1 MIVNASNPLRIGL
14 LAASKIAVTA
24 VLAPAK
30 AREDVVVTAVAARD
44 PARAR
49 AYAQTHGID
58 NVADDYAA
66 LLARDDVDVIYVGS
80 PIVNHAE
87 WTIRAAEAGK
97 AVLCEKAFALNADE
111 ARAMVAAAKAA
122 DRPLLEAFHYRF
134 HNVIRRAEEIVRSGE
149 LGRLTRADASFDA
162 AIAYSPDEIR
172 WRADQGGGALGDLG
186 SYPSHALRT
195 LVGAEPEVTSARIEM
210 REGVDAATSAE
221 LRFPGE
227 LTGSLRCSMVA
238 ERFDATLTLTGDRG
252 QLSIRNFIGPQMG
265 CSFRV
270 RIGDETRNEPTG
282 GPTTYAAQ
290 LEHLVEVMGD
300 GITPLTGGA
309 DAIANLVLM
318 DAIRAAA

>member
-1 MIVNASNPLRIGL
+1 MVVNASNPLRIGL

-24 VLAPAK
+24 VIAPAK

-44 PARAR
+44 PGRAR
-49 AYAQTHGID
+49 DYAETHGIEA
-58 NVADDYAA
+58 VADDYAA
-66 LLARDDVDVIYVGS
+66 LIARDDVDVVYVGS
-80 PIVNHAE
+80 PIANHAE

-97 AVLCEKAFALNADE
+97 AVLCEKAFALNATE

-134 HNVIRRAEEIVRSGE
+134 HNVMRRAEAIVRSGE
-149 LGRLTRADASFDA
+149 LGRLSRADASFDA
-162 AIAYSPDEIR
+162 TIPYSPDEIR

-186 SYPSHALRT
+186 SYPAHALRT
-195 LVGAEPEVTSARIEM
+195 LIGAEPEVTGAEIEM

-221 LRFPGE
+221 LRFPE
-227 LTGSLRCSMVA
+227 DLTASLRCSMVA
-238 ERFDATLTLTGDRG
+238 ERFDASLTLTGEHG

-270 RIGDETRNEPTG
+270 RIGDERRSEPTD

-300 GITPLTGGA
+300 GVTPLTGGA